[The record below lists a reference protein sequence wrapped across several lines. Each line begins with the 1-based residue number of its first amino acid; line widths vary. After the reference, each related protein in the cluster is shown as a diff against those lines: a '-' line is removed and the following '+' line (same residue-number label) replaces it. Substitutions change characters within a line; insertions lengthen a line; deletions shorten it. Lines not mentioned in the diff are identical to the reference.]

1 MELLVPHR
9 ARLRVSIQSLLEDDY
24 GIMVLR
30 SAIGF
35 EPTLWPKGLRQSYP
49 RAWPARL
56 INEALDVRLP
66 GIAGSRARTLQSATG
81 QGHLR

>member
-1 MELLVPHR
+1 M
-9 ARLRVSIQSLLEDDY
+9 SIQRLLEDDY
-24 GIMVLR
+24 GVVVL
-30 SAIGF
+30 SSPIGF
-35 EPTLWPKGLRQSYP
+35 EPTLWPKGLWQSYP

-66 GIAGSRARTLQSATG
+66 GVAASRARTLQSATG